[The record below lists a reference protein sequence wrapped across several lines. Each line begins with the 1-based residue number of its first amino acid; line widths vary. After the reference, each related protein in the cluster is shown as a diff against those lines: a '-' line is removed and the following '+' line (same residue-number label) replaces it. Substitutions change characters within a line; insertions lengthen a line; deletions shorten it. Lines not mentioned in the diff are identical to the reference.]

1 MSETVLV
8 KSGEVLVTSGEDP
21 AKSAAIIVAATTGG
35 VMTGI
40 GFTSS
45 GIAATSTAA
54 GIKAGIGSV
63 AAGSLGAS
71 GVFYALGLT
80 GGIGL
85 GVLAIYG
92 GYKLL

>member
-1 MSETVLV
+1 MPDKTDKAVI
-8 KSGEVLVTSGEDP
+8 VTS
-21 AKSAAIIVAATTGG
+21 AASGVAATTGG

-54 GIKAGIGSV
+54 GMQAGIGNVV
-63 AAGSLGAS
+63 AGSSFAVAQSLGAS
-71 GVFYALGLT
+71 GVFYYLGLT

-85 GVLAIYG
+85 AVGAVYG
-92 GYKLL
+92 GYKLI

>member
-1 MSETVLV
+1 MPDKTDKTVI
-8 KSGEVLVTSGEDP
+8 VTS
-21 AKSAAIIVAATTGG
+21 AASGVAATTGG

-54 GIKAGIGSV
+54 GIQAGIGNVV
-63 AAGSLGAS
+63 AGSSFAVAQSLGAS
-71 GVFYALGLT
+71 GAFYAIGLT

-85 GVLAIYG
+85 GICAIYG